1 MTRSAAWPVWLGFAA
16 TSAAAAAA
24 VAAGGLQIAGRTD
37 WVAADGSVLAG
48 CLASLA
54 GSWIGAVPLARALG
68 GRLGQSGSAGL
79 RRGNPPAIPVA
90 AIGKA
95 SLYRL
100 LGTLLAGGGAALFG
114 GWQRRSLLLTVAV
127 SYVLLLAVETG
138 WLMTRL
144 RASSAQNSNGTIGD
158 AQDGA

>member
-1 MTRSAAWPVWLGFAA
+1 MSRRSVWSVWLGFAA
-16 TSAAAAAA
+16 ASAAAAAV
-24 VAAGGLQIAGRTD
+24 VAAVGLKAAGQSD
-37 WVAADGSVLAG
+37 WVAGDGSVLAG
-48 CLASLA
+48 CLASLI
-54 GSWIGAVPLARALG
+54 GSWVGAVPLARAIG
-68 GRLGQSGSAGL
+68 ERARRPGRAG
-79 RRGNPPAIPVA
+79 IPVA

-138 WLMTRL
+138 WLMRRL
-144 RASSAQNSNGTIGD
+144 RASSAQNLDGTIGD
-158 AQDGA
+158 EQDGA

>member
-1 MTRSAAWPVWLGFAA
+1 MSGRSVGSVWLGFAA
-16 TSAAAAAA
+16 TSTAAAAV
-24 VAAGGLQIAGRTD
+24 VAAGGLQLAGRSDWIAG
-37 WVAADGSVLAG
+37 DGSVLAG

-54 GSWIGAVPLARALG
+54 GSWIGALPLARAIG
-68 GRLGQSGSAGL
+68 DRSGIPASAG
-79 RRGNPPAIPVA
+79 IPQGIPQGIPIA

-100 LGTLLAGGGAALFG
+100 LGTLLAGGGAALSG
-114 GWQRRSLLLTVAV
+114 GWQRRSLLLTIAV

-144 RASSAQNSNGTIGD
+144 RASGAQNLNGTIGD
-158 AQDGA
+158 VQDGA